1 MDQRLAP
8 TNRIVAET
16 LRARLAALDN
26 AAASPDGLLVT
37 LTEFDDVR
45 YLLSAE
51 AATPQLLELSLS
63 LPADPTGERGAAALP
78 PGATEAVRGAL
89 GAWAALAPSPT
100 PGYALTLRLDL
111 SLLPPQDREAEV
123 ERVASLRSLVQ
134 GAQLREL
141 LQQLAA
147 GRPSPDAAG
156 LLQVVHRPG
165 EAFFAKRSDAE
176 AVTVVFPMRFA
187 DAGDAT
193 LARTFLAQFAEARRA
208 PALSTTPSCSYSATA
223 PLELR
228 DAPAAAQPANAG
240 YVSFV
245 VFARHV
251 AGGEKR
257 VDAAAWALNTFYA
270 FVAMHIKCSKAY
282 MHSHMRKRSLSL
294 LALLN
299 RAKPEREA
307 KEKKTASGRTFKS
320 RPSA

>member
-1 MDQRLAP
+1 MDQRIAP
-8 TNRIVAET
+8 VNRIVSET
-16 LRARLAALDN
+16 LHSRLAALDN

-51 AATPQLLELSLS
+51 AASPQLLELSLS
-63 LPADPTGERGAAALP
+63 LPADPSGERGASALP
-78 PGATEAVRGAL
+78 PGATEAVGAAL

-111 SLLPPQDREAEV
+111 SRLPSPADTAAREAQL
-123 ERVASLRSLVQ
+123 ERAASLRSLVQ

-141 LQQLAA
+141 LLQLAS
-147 GRPSPDAAG
+147 GRASQEG

-176 AVTVVFPMRFA
+176 AVTIVFPMRFA

-208 PALSTTPSCSYSATA
+208 PALSTTPSCSYSTSA

-228 DAPAAAQPANAG
+228 DAPAAMQPANAG

-270 FVAMHIKCSKAY
+270 FVATHIKCSKAY
-282 MHSHMRKRSLSL
+282 MHSHMRKRSASL

-320 RPSA
+320 R